1 MDEAA
6 QQRSSGIESSG
17 SGGCR
22 GGKPFARVASMPP
35 LLRLVFAA
43 AAFSCSYAFMTE
55 EKARA
60 RQQVADLAGTE
71 VRLRLGPLA

>member
-1 MDEAA
+1 
-6 QQRSSGIESSG
+6 
-17 SGGCR
+17 
-22 GGKPFARVASMPP
+22 MPP

-43 AAFSCSYAFMTE
+43 AAFSLVSVRRCGVYAFMTE

>member
-1 MDEAA
+1 
-6 QQRSSGIESSG
+6 
-17 SGGCR
+17 
-22 GGKPFARVASMPP
+22 MPP

-43 AAFSCSYAFMTE
+43 AAFSCAVRRCGVYAFMTE